1 MTERFSGRKE
11 LLVTERF
18 SGRRIAVIGAVGGI
32 GAYISE
38 SLHRQGATVYALDLR
53 LPDGPDPAI
62 AAFEVDVNSEESV
75 VAVVRELY
83 ALGDG
88 AVELVN
94 SAGIVENDV
103 AAEEMSM
110 ETYDRVMGVNLR
122 GVFLA
127 CREFG
132 RELLERGGG
141 AIVNVASMS
150 GNHVVNFP
158 QRQSVYNTSKAGVAA
173 LTRSLAVEWGGR
185 GVRVN
190 AVSPGYVDTPL
201 NALKKHMHQ
210 SWIDGTIVGRFAN
223 LSEVSGAVEYLL
235 SEEAAYCCGTE
246 LLIDGGSSLR

>member
-1 MTERFSGRKE
+1 MTERFAR
-11 LLVTERF
+11 
-18 SGRRIAVIGAVGGI
+18 RRIAVIGAAGGI
-32 GAYISE
+32 GAHIIE
-38 SLHRQGATVYALDLR
+38 SLHRQGATAYALDLR
-53 LPDGPDPAI
+53 KPEGLDSGI
-62 AAFEVDVNSEESV
+62 RTFEVDVSSEESV
-75 VAVVRELY
+75 VGVVRELY
-83 ALGDG
+83 SLGDG
-88 AVELVN
+88 PIELVN

-103 AAEEMSM
+103 AAADMPM

-122 GVFLA
+122 GVFLS

-132 RELLERGGG
+132 RELLARGGG

-158 QRQSVYNTSKAGVAA
+158 QQQSVYNTSKAGVAA
-173 LTRSLAVEWGGR
+173 LTRSLAVEWGGQ

-190 AVSPGYVDTPL
+190 CVSPGYVDTPL

-210 SWIDGTIVGRFAN
+210 GWIDGTIVGRFAK
-223 LSEVSGAVEYLL
+223 LTEITGAVEYLL

>member
-1 MTERFSGRKE
+1 MS
-11 LLVTERF
+11 ERF
-18 SGRRIAVIGAVGGI
+18 SGRRIAVIGAAGGI
-32 GAYISE
+32 GAHICQ
-38 SLHRQGATVYALDLR
+38 SLYGQGATVYALDLR
-53 LPDGPDPAI
+53 APESLDPAI
-62 AAFEVDVNSEESV
+62 AAFEVDVSSEKSV
-75 VAVVRELY
+75 AGVVRKLY
-83 ALGDG
+83 GLGDSP
-88 AVELVN
+88 VELVN

-103 AAEEMSM
+103 AAEAMPM
-110 ETYDRVMGVNLR
+110 DTYDRVMGVNLR

-132 RELLERGGG
+132 QELLGRGGG

-158 QRQSVYNTSKAGVAA
+158 QKQSVYNTSKAGVAA

-190 AVSPGYVDTPL
+190 CVSPGYVDTPL
-201 NALKKHMHQ
+201 NALKAHMHAG
-210 SWIDGTIVGRFAN
+210 WIEGTIVGRFAK
-223 LSEVSGAVEYLL
+223 LTEITGAVEYLL

>member
-1 MTERFSGRKE
+1 MTERF
-11 LLVTERF
+11 L
-18 SGRRIAVIGAVGGI
+18 GRRIAVIGAAGGI
-32 GAYISE
+32 GAHISK

-53 LPDGPDPAI
+53 LPEGLDPAI
-62 AAFEVDVNSEESV
+62 RAFDVDVSNEESV

-88 AVELVN
+88 SVELVN

-103 AAEEMSM
+103 AAAEMPM

-132 RELLERGGG
+132 KELLERGGG

-158 QRQSVYNTSKAGVAA
+158 QRQSIYNTSKAGVAA

-210 SWIDGTIVGRFAN
+210 GWIDGTIVGRFAK
-223 LSEVSGAVEYLL
+223 LSEISGAVEYLL